1 MKKKIINKIKLN
13 VNYQQYTIGEIITFA
28 DSQEEQREARDL
40 YNSGIGN
47 IVE

>member
-28 DSQEEQREARDL
+28 DSREEQVEAWEL
-40 YNSGIGN
+40 YNSGIGD